1 MLKLH
6 KYFYLIGIS
15 IVIIFVIVVYLPV
28 INGFFQHD
36 EWTAFAMYF
45 TDKAFLSNTVWYFL
59 KPNVAHY
66 TPLNGVFFYL
76 IFKLFSLKYTYYA
89 LVSIFLQIITI
100 FLLYLLSNKI
110 FKSKSISLLV
120 TGLFAVNASSYQAT
134 TWVGTTVNTHGASI
148 FGLLSILVYFKYI
161 QNFRHRN
168 MYLFVFSMVLLF
180 ISLLFKE
187 ITIAIFPILIL
198 IIFLL
203 NEKIKVKQKIIESLK
218 LFLSGLFYVLFRAS
232 MFFAPRGDIQEQIV
246 TESQSIADLLRNF
259 ITFPAKIFSQG
270 LIPTRL
276 LLLLANKFSLVLP
289 DSITGLPGTTAFDV
303 FSQQIMLQIINW
315 SIFILATLL
324 IYKLYLDKNKYF
336 KFVFFGFLFSV
347 INSFVYIISPGRTS
361 NIPVVD
367 SRNIY
372 FSAIGVTI
380 FLVSI
385 TLYYVQKYGRKVYI
399 LLIIPLLINLFYLN
413 KELIFYADQGT
424 ERRHILEQIVR
435 TYPDLPDKVVIYT
448 ESDTSYYGMPEE
460 EKILPFELN
469 FGYTLMIWY
478 LPTEKY
484 NNEMVRI
491 GSYIHKITA
500 QGYQEKDGIGFGYFR
515 DIAKLKQSVRQNK
528 LPVESII
535 AFRYNSKSKLLID
548 ITSEVR
554 NELNINNK

>member
-1 MLKLH
+1 MRKNIYILLFLSILIIWL
-6 KYFYLIGIS
+6 YFP
-15 IVIIFVIVVYLPV
+15 IF
-28 INGFFQHD
+28 NNFFQHD

-45 TDKAFLSNTVWYFL
+45 TDKNFLSDVSWYFFRS
-59 KPNVAHY
+59 NVAHY

-76 IFKLFSLKYTYYA
+76 MFKFFGLNFANYAFVSIALQATTVYLIYLLISKLFNNKFTGL
-89 LVSIFLQIITI
+89 II
-100 FLLYLLSNKI
+100 S
-110 FKSKSISLLV
+110 
-120 TGLFAVNASSYQAT
+120 GLFAVNASSYQAT

-270 LIPTRL
+270 LIPTQL
-276 LLLLANKFSLVLP
+276 LLELANKLSIILP
-289 DSITGLPGTTAFDV
+289 NSITGLPGTTEFDV
-303 FSQQIMLQIINW
+303 FTQQIMLQIINW

-347 INSFVYIISPGRTS
+347 INSFIYIISPGRTG

-372 FSAIGVTI
+372 FPAIGTTI
-380 FLVSI
+380 FLVSVSS
-385 TLYYVQKYGRKVYI
+385 YYAQKYGRKVYI
-399 LLIIPLLINLFYLN
+399 ILIVFFLINLLFLN
-413 KELIFYADQGT
+413 KELKFYADQGT
-424 ERRHILEQIVR
+424 ERRHILEQIVK

-448 ESDTSYYGMPEE
+448 ESDTSYYGMPET
-460 EKILPFELN
+460 EKIFPFELN
-469 FGYTLMIWY
+469 FGYTLMTWY
-478 LPTEKY
+478 LPTKKY
-484 NNEMVRI
+484 DNEMVKI

-515 DIAKLKQSVRQNK
+515 DIDKLKQTVKLNK